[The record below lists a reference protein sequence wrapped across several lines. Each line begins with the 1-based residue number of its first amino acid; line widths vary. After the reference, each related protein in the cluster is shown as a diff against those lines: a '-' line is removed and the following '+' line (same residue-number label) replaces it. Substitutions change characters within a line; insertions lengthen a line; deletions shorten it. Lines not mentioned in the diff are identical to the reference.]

1 MAVAGPF
8 DRPIPGQSLT
18 TEPRNNPWEQ
28 PPEMADVEDVA
39 KFYVERL
46 ANQDVLDD
54 LAAMVQLDVPLA
66 PIVESV
72 YMMGVMRGLHTIDSG
87 MLVAPMIHNLLKA
100 VFTDMGIKVKDSPED
115 PQERAEKAEM
125 NRFMALATKYLEDEG
140 MDESDEGKTMLSDM
154 VEAAEDE
161 PEEEAPAEEMQEAK
175 PMGLMAKG

>member
-1 MAVAGPF
+1 MAIAGPF

-66 PIVESV
+66 PIVESI
-72 YMMGVMRGLHTIDSG
+72 YMMGVMRGLHTIDAG

-100 VFTDMGIKVKDSPED
+100 VF
-115 PQERAEKAEM
+115 
-125 NRFMALATKYLEDEG
+125 
-140 MDESDEGKTMLSDM
+140 
-154 VEAAEDE
+154 
-161 PEEEAPAEEMQEAK
+161 
-175 PMGLMAKG
+175 